1 MELLEVV
8 IFFCID
14 EGCKL
19 DHILVDDLFGIHD
32 QVDFGVIARG
42 RETKLRLVLR
52 LHHILSEFLLILIKG
67 QEWNQ
72 LIFDA
77 SMLNLVIL
85 LEVIEQLDYPV
96 LADIDASVSK
106 ISADGHRVTLS
117 QQAGLHIQW
126 HGLVSGAVCLKN

>member
-14 EGCKL
+14 EGCQL

-52 LHHILSEFLLILIKG
+52 LHHILSEFLLILIKSK
-67 QEWNQ
+67 EWNQ

-85 LEVIEQLDYPV
+85 LEVIEELDYPV

-106 ISADGHRVTLS
+106 ISADGH
-117 QQAGLHIQW
+117 
-126 HGLVSGAVCLKN
+126 